1 MAGNTLLT
9 IFLPIALAI
18 VMAGLG
24 LHLTLDDFR
33 RVARQPRAVI
43 VALAVQCLLLPPVA
57 FGLAMLLKLPPEF
70 AVGLVLLSA
79 SPGGVTANIFSH
91 LARGDVALNVTL
103 TAVNSVLALV
113 TLPLWTGLALE
124 VFLGSENTVP
134 PPLRKLVE
142 VAVIA
147 LVPVALGMGLR
158 AWKPRMADAAEKPV
172 RLLSTVVLALLI
184 GLAIASE
191 FATLLEHVAAIGL
204 ACLAF
209 NLISLGSGYLSGL
222 LMRLGRPQ
230 AIAIGFEISI
240 HNSTLAI
247 LLALQVLGSD
257 LIAIPPAVYAV
268 LMYPVATVFAFW
280 LLRRQRAQ
288 VATVPPA

>member
-1 MAGNTLLT
+1 MMGGNQLLT

-24 LHLTLDDFR
+24 LHLTLADFR

-43 VALAVQCLLLPPVA
+43 VALAVQTLLLPPVA
-57 FGLAMLLKLPPEF
+57 FGLAWALGLPPEF
-70 AVGLVLLSA
+70 AVGMVLLSA

-103 TAVNSVLALV
+103 TAVNSLLALV
-113 TLPLWTGLALE
+113 TLPLWTGLALQ
-124 VFLGSENTVP
+124 VFLGSDNVVP
-134 PPLRKLVE
+134 PPMRKLIE
-142 VAVIA
+142 VALIA
-147 LVPVALGMGLR
+147 LVPVALGMALR

-184 GLAIASE
+184 VLAIASE
-191 FATLLEHVAAIGL
+191 FDTLIQHVAAIGA

-209 NLISLGSGYLSGL
+209 NLISLFSGYLSGL
-222 LMRLGRPQ
+222 VTKLGRPQ

-247 LLALQVLGSD
+247 LLALQVLGSE
-257 LIAIPPAVYAV
+257 LVAIPPAVYAV
-268 LMYPVATVFAFW
+268 LMYPVAAAFAFW
-280 LLRRQRAQ
+280 LLKRQRREMVTTAH
-288 VATVPPA
+288 